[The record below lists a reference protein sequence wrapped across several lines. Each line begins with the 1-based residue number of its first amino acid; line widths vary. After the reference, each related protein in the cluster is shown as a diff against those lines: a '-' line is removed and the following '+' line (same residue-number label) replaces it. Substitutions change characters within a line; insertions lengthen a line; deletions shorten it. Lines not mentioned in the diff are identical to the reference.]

1 MNLRYTLIHAV
12 FWAGY
17 GIIWAFIAP
26 LMEHYG
32 FSGSAIGAVTAAASL
47 FAVVISPILAQIIG
61 GSEKLLERHG
71 AVALTLLACA
81 LTALALFSNGSRIIL
96 AAVFLLL
103 GAIQVAVPPFMN
115 TMGLVAAQ
123 AGCGVIYGFS
133 RGIGSVSYA
142 VCAFLFGILIER
154 FAPPILLPCYVVS
167 TLISALTLATFRHPH
182 EHAAPGAEKE
192 NGIGAFALMRA
203 YPRFTVTLL
212 ACALFYGAHHI
223 YNIYLN
229 SILAR
234 VGANESAMGIAL
246 AISAAVELP
255 AMTFVSRH
263 EKKLSCRRLF
273 LVATAIVLVR
283 LAVYAF
289 APSTIWIHLV
299 QCLQF
304 FEYGF
309 FLPATVY
316 YVDRHLP
323 KEAQLQGQSLIF
335 VASNGL
341 GAAMGSLVGGV
352 LIDTPLGIHAALL
365 FAAVCAAIALPLFYT
380 CEKE

>member
-81 LTALALFSNGSRIIL
+81 LTALALFSNGSHIIL

-123 AGCGVIYGFS
+123 AGYGVIYGFS

-142 VCAFLFGILIER
+142 VCTFLFGILIER

-255 AMTFVSRH
+255 AMTFVSKH
-263 EKKLSCRRLF
+263 EKSFPAAASSSLQPQLCWCALWCTPSPPAPSGSIWCSACSFLSTAFSSPRPSTTLTATCPRRRSCRASPSSSWRRT
-273 LVATAIVLVR
+273 VSARRWAAS
-283 LAVYAF
+283 LAA
-289 APSTIWIHLV
+289 
-299 QCLQF
+299 C
-304 FEYGF
+304 
-309 FLPATVY
+309 
-316 YVDRHLP
+316 
-323 KEAQLQGQSLIF
+323 
-335 VASNGL
+335 
-341 GAAMGSLVGGV
+341 
-352 LIDTPLGIHAALL
+352 
-365 FAAVCAAIALPLFYT
+365 
-380 CEKE
+380 